1 MAKTKFKKKL
11 IRRDGIDLRPLTR
24 VNDAI
29 RESVSAAY
37 WDELPVAM
45 RADAANDN
53 GDTREDAG
61 ETAMVAG
68 ALTAAAIEA
77 IAADF
82 PEIMYT
88 EAAPLQPGIDEGAT
102 DFEWQEYTTV
112 GMAKIIANG
121 ADDLPNVAQ
130 YMTKNTGK
138 IEGYGIAYSYTDQD
152 LRSAAFARRNGRQAI
167 VLDPDKAIAAREVA
181 ERTMDRDGAYG
192 NTTYGIP
199 GFFKS
204 SNVTVAQSPL
214 PAVGTNRN
222 WRMGDKNPREVLQEL
237 RNGVKTI
244 SVNSKGS
251 RRCTAIAMGIEMA
264 EYLAATPLNATGDNQ
279 ISIMA
284 EFLRAQRE
292 ANRPITIIAWVRAS
306 TADAAGTGDRVVF
319 YERSINVLGR
329 VQPMLFRAAPPT
341 RRDLTTRV
349 ANEARFGGIYFKRP
363 LGALYVDFV

>member
-1 MAKTKFKKKL
+1 MKTKIKKKL
-11 IRRDGIDLRPLTR
+11 IRRDGVDLRPLTR
-24 VNDAI
+24 VNTAVQ
-29 RESVSAAY
+29 EAVGVY
-37 WDELPVAM
+37 WDEMHPAM

-53 GDTREDAG
+53 ADTREDAG

-68 ALTAAAIEA
+68 ALTQSAIEA

-82 PEIMYT
+82 PELKYT
-88 EAAPLQPGIDEGAT
+88 EVAPLQPGIDEGAE
-102 DFEWQEYTTV
+102 DFDWQEFTTV

-138 IEGYGIAYSYTDQD
+138 IEGYGIAYSYTDHD
-152 LRSAAFARRNGRQAI
+152 LRRAAFARRNGRQAM

-192 NTTYGIP
+192 DTLHQIP

-204 SNVTVAQSPL
+204 ANVTLSISPA
-214 PAVGTNRN
+214 PAAGTLRS
-222 WRMGDKNPREVLQEL
+222 WRAGDKNPREVLQEM
-237 RNGVKTI
+237 RNGVKAI
-244 SVNSKGS
+244 SVTSKGT
-251 RRCTAIAMGIEMA
+251 RVCTHIVMGIEMA
-264 EYLAATPLNATGDNQ
+264 EHLAATPLNPTGDNQ
-279 ISIMA
+279 VSIMA

-292 ANRPITIIAWVRAS
+292 AGRPIQIITWVRAS

-341 RRDLTTRV
+341 RRDLSTRV

-363 LGALYVDFV
+363 MGALYLDFVP